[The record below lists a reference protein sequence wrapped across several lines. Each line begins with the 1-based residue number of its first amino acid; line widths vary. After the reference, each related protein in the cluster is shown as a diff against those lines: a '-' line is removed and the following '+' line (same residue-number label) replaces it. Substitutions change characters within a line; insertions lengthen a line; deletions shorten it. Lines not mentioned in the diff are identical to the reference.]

1 MKVKLFKN
9 VTAEFAAYIPSQR
22 NLTAAAQLQEFES
35 LHLVDRHIHP
45 WQPEISHGLKP
56 CFTSMTPWKVLHKFG
71 STRWALTSYKWSNPY
86 KWVTGVITPISGIV
100 TIFTTG
106 RGPSESC
113 RIIQILRISI
123 LYWGSLGGLQSC
135 SWFFHV
141 SMDCSWALSS
151 IIFHPGRAA
160 LEKAEQA
167 IIKQSKYRKKIQK
180 PICKFRLCECSLVLN
195 I

>member
-1 MKVKLFKN
+1 M
-9 VTAEFAAYIPSQR
+9 AEFAAYIPSQR

-56 CFTSMTPWKVLHKFG
+56 CFTFMTPWKVLHKFG

-113 RIIQILRISI
+113 RIIQILY
-123 LYWGSLGGLQSC
+123 LYCIGVHWVVYRAALA
-135 SWFFHV
+135 FFHV
-141 SMDCSWALSS
+141 SMDCSWALNSS
-151 IIFHPGRAA
+151 IFHPGRAA
-160 LEKAEQA
+160 LEKTEQA

-180 PICKFRLCECSLVLN
+180 PICKLRLCECSLVLN